1 MSSSLVPEKPL
12 LVYPSL
18 AATLGLEESL
28 MLCTLSDSVQTDEG
42 RESQGFIWHQIS
54 REQLCQLFPF
64 WQVRDMQ
71 RVCTSLR
78 DKGVL
83 ITSSGSLEQSSELRF
98 AFNEKVQQRMAQ
110 SAPKPSREQ
119 STAARV
125 TAHMPGH
132 LTGQIKS
139 HDQAERSQVNNTTF
153 SGRSQ
158 HNASPQGFLSK
169 NYISPNWTPDDN
181 TLAQLAQHSMPT
193 QFAREQVPE
202 FITYWRDRGEAHH
215 SWNSK
220 FIQHALRQWRIFE
233 TKRHKQAQETP
244 IDDQWQPN
252 PDAWEILIERAGIKR
267 EFIEDAIPEFVL
279 YWRERGESHRTWNT
293 KFVQHVRMQWAKFT
307 AAIEHNTEPRAIA
320 PNWQPSEDVY
330 DVLRL
335 ANIEIGFA
343 RSLIPEFVLYWRDR
357 GALHGSW
364 NTKYL
369 QHIKYCWAQRHTA
382 NDSATNRQTRD
393 IRLEEELT
401 DRSWAN

>member
-28 MLCTLSDSVQTDEG
+28 MLCTLSDRIQNTEG
-42 RESQGFIWHQIS
+42 RESQGFVWYQVQ
-54 REQLCQLFPF
+54 RDALCQLFPF
-64 WQVRDMQ
+64 WATRDMQ
-71 RVCTSLR
+71 RICTSLR
-78 DKGVL
+78 DKGVI
-83 ITSSGSLEQSSELRF
+83 ITSSGNLEQSSELRF
-98 AFNEKVQQRMAQ
+98 AFNDKVQQRIARAG
-110 SAPKPSREQ
+110 SADRSAVGSTRTVEKTP
-119 STAARV
+119 STA
-125 TAHMPGH
+125 P
-132 LTGQIKS
+132 IY
-139 HDQAERSQVNNTTF
+139 NNRQQNHATT
-153 SGRSQ
+153 
-158 HNASPQGFLSK
+158 PQGFLSK

-181 TLAQLAQHSMPT
+181 TLAQLAQHSIPAS
-193 QFAREQVPE
+193 FAREQVPE

-220 FIQHALRQWRIFE
+220 FIQHTLRQWRIFE
-233 TKRHKQAQETP
+233 TKRHKQEQETP
-244 IDDQWQPN
+244 IDGHWQPSA
-252 PDAWEILIERAGIKR
+252 DAWEILVERAGIKR

-307 AAIEHNTEPRAIA
+307 AAIEHNTEPRAISA
-320 PNWQPSEDVY
+320 NWQPSEDVY

-335 ANIEIGFA
+335 ANIDIAFA

-382 NDSATNRQTRD
+382 NDSAANRQTRD

-401 DRSWAN
+401 DRSWAD